1 MKYLIFIFLLIS
13 NIGFSQEINDLLQ
26 SRQFVIEA
34 NKMTDVEGRS
44 SLAIKRLC
52 FILIDSTQAIIQ
64 WTSNGDNNGL
74 GGITIRGEIKDY
86 NYSSSNIE
94 KEEQYLVHLICE
106 MDEGRVKSEINAEI
120 YSKSHAE
127 AVLSNQTSSIFVPQK
142 MKFQGKLVPLQDSN
156 VIIGSD

>member
-13 NIGFSQEINDLLQ
+13 SIGFSQEIDDLLQ
-26 SRQFVIEA
+26 SRKFVIEA
-34 NKMTDVEGRS
+34 SKITDVEGRS
-44 SLAIKRLC
+44 SPAIKKLC
-52 FILIDSTQAIIQ
+52 FILIDSTQAVVQ
-64 WTSNGDNNGL
+64 WTSDGDNNGL

-86 NYSSSNIE
+86 NYSYSNIE
-94 KEEQYLVHLICE
+94 KEVQYVVHLKCD
-106 MDEGRVKSEINAEI
+106 MDEGRVKSEINVEI

-142 MKFQGKLVPLQDSN
+142 MKFLGRLVPLQDAN